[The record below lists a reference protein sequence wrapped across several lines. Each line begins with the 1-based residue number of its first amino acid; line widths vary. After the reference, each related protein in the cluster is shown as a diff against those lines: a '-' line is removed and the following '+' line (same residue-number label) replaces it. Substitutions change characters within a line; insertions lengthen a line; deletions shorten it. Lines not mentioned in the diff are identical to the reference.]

1 MSPAERDVMIGL
13 EVHVQLNTRTK
24 LFCGCP
30 ARADRPNTAT
40 CPVCL
45 GHPGSKPVLNKAV
58 VRMATRLA
66 LALGCA
72 VAPAILFSRKTY
84 FYPDLAKN
92 YQITQYEQPLGS
104 NGGITLDSGKAVRI
118 RRLHIEEDPA
128 GLVHVPGASLAD
140 YNRSGIPLV
149 EVVTEPDLD
158 SPEEAREFM
167 KKLMAVMAY
176 LDIFDPDSGVVK
188 ADANVSVK
196 RTGFQR
202 VEIKN
207 VTGFKEIE
215 RALEYEIRRQQSHEV
230 VRETR
235 GWDAEKGLTY
245 TLRSKESEE
254 DYGYII
260 DPDLVETE
268 LGPAYLAEVRKEVP
282 ELGHQRAARWTR
294 QWGIDATDARI
305 IAADLAVA
313 TVFERVAT
321 RTDPLL
327 AARWFRREV
336 LRAMNE
342 CQKPVT
348 AFDEDH
354 LAELLQLLQA
364 RRITERTGQQLISQL
379 AMQDFSP
386 AAKVKE
392 LGLEAVNDEEALLRA
407 CHEAV
412 QEHPQAVTDY
422 KAGQAKSF
430 QFLVG
435 QVMRKTRGRGD
446 PARINVILKGL
457 LE

>member
-1 MSPAERDVMIGL
+1 MIGL

-24 LFCGCP
+24 LFCGCLTK
-30 ARADRPNTAT
+30 ADVPNTAT

-45 GHPGSKPVLNKAV
+45 GHPGSKPVLNKSV
-58 VRMATRLA
+58 VRMAAKLA
-66 LALGCA
+66 LALGCT
-72 VAPAILFSRKTY
+72 VAPSILFSRKTY

-104 NGGITLDSGKAVRI
+104 NGSVELDSGKMVRI

-149 EVVTEPDLD
+149 EIVTEPDLD

-176 LDIFDPDSGVVK
+176 LDIFDTDACVVK
-188 ADANVSVK
+188 ADANVSVA
-196 RTGFQR
+196 RTGFMR

-207 VTGFKEIE
+207 VTGFREIE
-215 RALEYEIRRQQSHEV
+215 RALAYEIVRQQSHEV
-230 VRETR
+230 ARETR

-245 TLRSKESEE
+245 TLRAKESEE

-268 LGPAYLAEVRKEVP
+268 LGPAYIGEVLKDVP
-282 ELGHQRAARWTR
+282 ELGHQRAARWQR
-294 QWGIDATDARI
+294 ELGIDPTDARI
-305 IAADLAVA
+305 IAADLDVA
-313 TVFERVAT
+313 EVFERIAKRV
-321 RTDPLL
+321 DPVL

-336 LRAMNE
+336 LRVMNDT
-342 CQKPVT
+342 QKPVT
-348 AFDEDH
+348 AFNEDH
-354 LAELLQLLQA
+354 LAELLQLVQS
-364 RRITERTGQQLISQL
+364 RRITERIGQQLIGEL
-379 AMQDFSP
+379 ATKDFSP

-392 LGLEAVNDEEALLRA
+392 LGLETVSDDDALLRA

-412 QEHPQAVTDY
+412 QEHPQAVMDF
-422 KAGQAKSF
+422 KAGEAKSF
-430 QFLVG
+430 QFLIG

-446 PARINVILKGL
+446 PGRINLLLKGI
-457 LE
+457 LEAA